1 MALMEWRDEFRLGIA
16 SVDHEHQ
23 QLFALI
29 NAAHA
34 AMGERGSP
42 APRGERGSP
51 GAVGD
56 FLGEIHAAIA
66 AHFALEEKIMRE
78 RAYDQYAAHK
88 ADHERLLDDIRAMM
102 DENEAGYFSGGEAIL
117 AARLKEWFSRHFR
130 EMDARLHRLLGADWH
145 GA

>member
-34 AMGERGSP
+34 AMGQDGSQ
-42 APRGERGSP
+42 A
-51 GAVGD
+51 AVGD
-56 FLGEIHAAIA
+56 FLGEIHADIA

-78 RAYDQYAAHK
+78 RAYDHYAAHK
-88 ADHERLLDDIRAMM
+88 ADHERLLDDIRDLM
-102 DENEAGYFSGGEAIL
+102 DDNEAGRFGDGEPIL

-130 EMDARLHRLLGADWH
+130 EMDARMHRMLDADRHGKNFKPGGA
-145 GA
+145 